1 MKTVKLSEES
11 YNKLKDKLVNE
22 VSHGL
27 VDRASSKSDRTFWN
41 LETLFDDFY
50 DAIRFESDDTNP
62 YIKQIRQHAEAIAD
76 IFLKKSN
83 QRRNFD
89 SELNKFDYKKFYDDT
104 EKPEEWEEDYD
115 NLDLRMLQN
124 KYPKDNSNMRFN
136 GQHMVNR

>member
-1 MKTVKLSEES
+1 MKTVNLSEEA

-41 LETLFDDFY
+41 LETLFDDLY